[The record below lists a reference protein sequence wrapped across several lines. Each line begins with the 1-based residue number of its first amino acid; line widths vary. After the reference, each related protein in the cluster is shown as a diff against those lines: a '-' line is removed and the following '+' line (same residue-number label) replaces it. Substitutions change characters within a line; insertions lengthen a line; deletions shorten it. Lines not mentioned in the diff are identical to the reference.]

1 VKFATKAIHAGQE
14 PDPRTG
20 AVNVPVHLSTT
31 FKQDAIGA
39 DRGYEYARTNNPSR
53 ESLEATLAALENGR
67 FGAAFAS
74 GLAATAAIINLL
86 EPGDGVVSTIDVYG
100 GTYRLFARVFERYGI
115 TLRSLATADAGELL
129 RACGSKTRMIWVES
143 PTNPMLNII
152 DIGRLAEG
160 RAPGCLLVVDNTFA
174 SPYFQNPLDLGADIV
189 VHSVTKYIGGHSDV
203 VGGAI
208 VTDDPALSEKI
219 RFYQNAAGGVP
230 SPFDCYLVQRGLKT
244 LALRMERHAANA
256 TRVAELLARHPKV
269 ERVCFPWLP
278 EHPNHE
284 VARRQ
289 MRGPSGMVSI
299 QLRGGR
305 PAVDAFLSRLR
316 LFTLAESLGGVE
328 SLVCY
333 PATMTHG
340 SIPAAERTRIG
351 ITESL
356 VRLSVGI
363 EDADDLC
370 AELTRALE

>member
-1 VKFATKAIHAGQE
+1 MKFATKAIHAGQE
-14 PDPRTG
+14 PDARTG

-53 ESLEATLAALENGR
+53 ESLEQTLAALENGR
-67 FGAAFAS
+67 FGASFAS
-74 GLAATAAIINLL
+74 GLAATAAVIHLL
-86 EPGDGVVSTIDVYG
+86 EPGDDVVSTIDVYG
-100 GTYRLFARVFERYGI
+100 GTYRLFARVFERYGVR
-115 TLRSLATADAGELL
+115 LRSFATADAGELL
-129 RACGSKTRMIWVES
+129 RACAPNTRMIWVES

-152 DIGRLAEG
+152 DIARLAEG

-174 SPYFQNPLDLGADIV
+174 SPYFQTPLDLGADLV

-203 VGGAI
+203 VGGAV
-208 VTDDPALSEKI
+208 VTGDAALAEKI
-219 RFYQNAAGGVP
+219 RFHQNAAGGVP
-230 SPFDCYLVQRGLKT
+230 SPFDCYLVQRGIKT
-244 LALRMERHAANA
+244 LAVRMERHAANA
-256 TRVAELLARHPKV
+256 VRVAELLAGHPKV
-269 ERVCFPWLP
+269 ERVYFPWLP
-278 EHPNHE
+278 DHPNHE

-289 MRGPSGMVSI
+289 MRGPSGMVSLR
-299 QLRGGR
+299 LRGGR
-305 PAVDAFLSRLR
+305 PAVDAFLSKLH

-340 SIPAAERTRIG
+340 SIPEAERERIG
-351 ITESL
+351 ITADL

-370 AELTRALE
+370 AELAAALG